1 MCGSQGRFEA
11 TFRCLHLKTYHRIRS
26 DSTCVGINCK
36 SCANIQTRVASKET
50 FSEKTVGNNLFG
62 LSCRV
67 FRLQIELCQNGMA
80 TQRYFLLKKKKRK
93 MKTVGVSMKP
103 RIYVKKLDEF
113 ISGKKRLNCCG
124 NRVK

>member
-11 TFRCLHLKTYHRIRS
+11 TFHCLHLKTYHRIRS

-50 FSEKTVGNNLFG
+50 FSEKTVGNYLFG

-93 MKTVGVSMKP
+93 MKTVVVSMKP

-113 ISGKKRLNCCG
+113 FSGNKRLNYCG
-124 NRVK
+124 KSVK

>member
-1 MCGSQGRFEA
+1 MSVSIARAAVTYRQESPA
-11 TFRCLHLKTYHRIRS
+11 KKHFRRKRQEIILL
-26 DSTCVGINCK
+26 
-36 SCANIQTRVASKET
+36 
-50 FSEKTVGNNLFG
+50 G

-93 MKTVGVSMKP
+93 MKNVGVSMKP

-113 ISGKKRLNCCG
+113 FSGNKRLNCCG

>member
-1 MCGSQGRFEA
+1 MIIQILA
-11 TFRCLHLKTYHRIRS
+11 PTRIIVPNVNKILP
-26 DSTCVGINCK
+26 TCTCFGISCK
-36 SCANIQTRVASKET
+36 SCSNIQTRIASKKHFRRKRQEII
-50 FSEKTVGNNLFG
+50 LLG

-113 ISGKKRLNCCG
+113 FSGNKRLNCCG